1 MKGGAVQSELAV
13 LSLFLLVAAA
23 SVAAAADPQAPSQG
37 PAQAAAAQPGP
48 LLLQSIEG
56 GFVFAPEVR
65 LTRIDGSA
73 GTQFGG
79 YAGWL
84 FGDSFL
90 IGGGGYG
97 LVSGPNGVGMNYG
110 GIVGRFT
117 MPAGKSVRIGVGG
130 LFGGGEARLPDFLPA
145 MCASPAGG
153 LRSLCP
159 PGVAQPE
166 LRRVRAAGQRGR
178 ANRAQGRDRH
188 RGRLPRHRV
197 CRRMGQP
204 PQGWFRQRRGQVR
217 SVLGVLRLAP
227 ASYFLFC
234 AVQVD
239 DPKPPNSIV
248 PDIVSPSILPV

>member
-153 LRSLCP
+153 FVPCVLPEWRNQNFVVFEPQVSA
-159 PGVAQPE
+159 VA
-166 LRRVRAAGQRGR
+166 RIG
-178 ANRAQGRDRH
+178 
-188 RGRLPRHRV
+188 HRV
-197 CRRMGQP
+197 AIDIAGGYRVIGCAGAWDSRL
-204 PQGWFRQRRGQVR
+204 RGGFASVAVR
-217 SVLGVLRLAP
+217 FGP
-227 ASYFLFC
+227 F
-234 AVQVD
+234 
-239 DPKPPNSIV
+239 
-248 PDIVSPSILPV
+248 